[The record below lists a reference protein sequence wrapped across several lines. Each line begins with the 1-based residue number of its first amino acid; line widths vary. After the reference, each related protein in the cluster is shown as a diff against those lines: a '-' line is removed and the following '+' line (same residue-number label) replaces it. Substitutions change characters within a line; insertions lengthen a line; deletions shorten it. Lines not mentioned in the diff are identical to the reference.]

1 MYDRYLPAP
10 TSQDPYIISL
20 ALILTPFDETQY
32 WADIANSPKNRSERY
47 NEDILKT
54 FPGNSSSQGQGDS
67 LLAQS
72 RTDGQRL

>member
-1 MYDRYLPAP
+1 MTGTCLPLP
-10 TSQDPYIISL
+10 PQTPCIRSL

-47 NEDILKT
+47 NKDILET
-54 FPGNSSSQGQGDS
+54 FPGNSPSQGQGDS

-72 RTDGQRL
+72 GTDGQRL